1 MTAREDALVG
11 EACDPRDGL
20 DDGAGLAEG
29 GAAVCSSRT
38 RETVCRSGRFVTQ
51 KWHGGGYFAHDES
64 HPTGWET
71 SVGLIVSH
79 GLLVGGG
86 TQLLQPKGK

>member
-38 RETVCRSGRFVTQ
+38 HETVCRSGNLFR
-51 KWHGGGYFAHDES
+51 KN
-64 HPTGWET
+64 
-71 SVGLIVSH
+71 VSH